1 MQRRGM
7 LMRRFMRRALLS
19 EERQLHHQGLQ
30 RKYLLHTPA
39 TYRPDYPL
47 SLVIGLH
54 GGYTSPSRFALTTGF
69 NDLADSE
76 AFLVAYPEGC
86 DRHWNDGRIGVNT
99 DIDDVGFIAALIADI
114 QRHRAVDTQRVY
126 AVGISNGGYM
136 VQRLASELPNTFA
149 AFASVAAALPV
160 PLRVKMQANTSVS
173 LLMINSRR
181 DKFVPFQGGVSRR
194 GKGGEILS
202 IPDTF
207 EYWRQKSNCHR
218 EAAWD
223 LTSSS
228 QFFRGQTGEIEVTR
242 YVNQE
247 GGAEVVLIV
256 LANGGHTWPGGFQQ
270 PRWLVGETSQDID
283 ASQLIWA
290 FFQGHRLVA
299 TANAHG

>member
-86 DRHWNDGRIGVNT
+86 DRHWNDGRPGVNT
-99 DIDDVGFIAALIADI
+99 DIDDVDFIAALIVDI

-126 AVGISNGGYM
+126 AVGISNGGFM
-136 VQRLASELPNTFA
+136 VQRLAAELPHTFA
-149 AFASVAAALPV
+149 AFATVAAALPAPV
-160 PLRVKMQANTSVS
+160 RLQMQAKTPVS
-173 LLMINSRR
+173 LLMINSRL
-181 DKFVPFQGGVSRR
+181 DKFVPFEGGVSRR
-194 GKGGEILS
+194 GMGGEILS

-207 EYWRQKSNCHR
+207 EFWRQQGNCLS

-223 LTSSS
+223 MIDLA
-228 QFFRGQTGEIEVTR
+228 RLYGGQNGETEVTR
-242 YVNQE
+242 YVNSKL
-247 GGAEVVLIV
+247 GAEVVLIV
-256 LANGGHTWPGGFQQ
+256 LAQGGHTWPGGPQQ
-270 PRWLVGETSQDID
+270 PRWLVGETCQDID

-290 FFQGHRLVA
+290 FFQCHSLA
-299 TANAHG
+299 APTKAH

>member
-1 MQRRGM
+1 
-7 LMRRFMRRALLS
+7 MRRFMRRALLS
-19 EERQLHHQGLQ
+19 DERELKHQGLQ

-39 TYRPDYPL
+39 THRPEHPL
-47 SLVIGLH
+47 PLVIGLH

-69 NDLADSE
+69 SDLADSE
-76 AFLVAYPEGC
+76 GFLVAYPEGC
-86 DRHWNDGRIGVNT
+86 DRHWNDGRPGVNT

-136 VQRLASELPNTFA
+136 VQRLASELPHTFA
-149 AFASVAAALPV
+149 AFATVAAALPV
-160 PLRVKMQANTSVS
+160 PLRVKVQTNTPVS

-181 DKFVPFQGGVSRR
+181 DKFVPFHGGVSRR

-207 EYWRQKSNCHR
+207 EFWRQKGNCQR
-218 EAAWD
+218 ESAWD
-223 LTSSS
+223 LTSSAH
-228 QFFRGQTGEIEVTR
+228 FFGGQTGEIEATR
-242 YVNQE
+242 YVNPE

-256 LANGGHTWPGGFQQ
+256 LATGGHTWPGGVQQ
-270 PRWLVGETSQDID
+270 PRWLVGETPQDID

-290 FFQGHRLVA
+290 FFQGHRLL
-299 TANAHG
+299 TTTHAHG